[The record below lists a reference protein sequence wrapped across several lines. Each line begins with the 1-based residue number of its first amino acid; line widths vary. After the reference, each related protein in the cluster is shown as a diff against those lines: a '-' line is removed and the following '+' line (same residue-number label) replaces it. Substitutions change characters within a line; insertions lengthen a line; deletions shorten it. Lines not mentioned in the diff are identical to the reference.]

1 LLCLKSG
8 AGDYT
13 TWTRAVIYPESIGW
27 YAPKYDY
34 AEWERDGIAY
44 IPVEY
49 WKADESSLPIYLLK
63 WTPGDWEYTYNYQSA
78 PIDHDHSGDDGDGG
92 TFDAA
97 NLTSG
102 AATDGQ
108 ILTADGSGGSAWE
121 SPAALALN
129 DLSDVDTT
137 GTGTG
142 DVIYKSSGNWVDYPL
157 GVGSKITVS
166 GNDLRFGNVTG
177 GNYINIDAST
187 GNLRLNGEATQFDDL
202 RIAGSAVRLGVTAPT
217 LAAFGPSGSIRCLR
231 FDSGQHDEIYFEIQ
245 MPHSW
250 KEGSNIYPHVHW
262 SPVSAT
268 AGDVVWQ
275 FDYIWADIGEAFG
288 APTTMTSDATAAGG
302 TAWVHK
308 LSTLKDGSSNAYI
321 DGTGKTLSSMLV
333 CRLHRDA
340 GAGADTLAADVAFL
354 EFDIHYEV
362 DSFGSDEEYIKDSTA
377 ALLLES
383 GDYFLLENGDNLL
396 LE

>member
-1 LLCLKSG
+1 M
-8 AGDYT
+8 D
-13 TWTRAVIYPESIGW
+13 
-27 YAPKYDY
+27 
-34 AEWERDGIAY
+34 
-44 IPVEY
+44 
-49 WKADESSLPIYLLK
+49 
-63 WTPGDWEYTYNYQSA
+63 
-78 PIDHDHSGDDGDGG
+78 
-92 TFDAA
+92 
-97 NLTSG
+97 TS
-102 AATDGQ
+102 
-108 ILTADGSGGSAWE
+108 
-121 SPAALALN
+121 
-129 DLSDVDTT
+129 

-142 DVIYKSSGNWVDYPL
+142 DVIYNGGSGWVDYPL
-157 GVGSKITVS
+157 GIGSKITVD
-166 GNDLRFGNVTG
+166 GNDLRFGDVSG
-177 GNYINIDAST
+177 GDYINIDAST
-187 GNLRLNGEATQFDDL
+187 GNLRLNGAATQWDDL

-250 KEGSNIYPHVHW
+250 REGSNIYPHVHW

-268 AGDVVWQ
+268 AGNVVWQ
-275 FDYIWADIGEAFG
+275 FDYIWADIGDAFG

-308 LSTLKDGSSNAYI
+308 LSVLKDGSSNAYI

-340 GAGADTLAADVAFL
+340 GAGSDTLAADVAFL

-362 DSFGSDEEYIKDSTA
+362 DSFGSDEEYIKDATA

-383 GDYFLLENGDNLL
+383 GDYLLLENGDNLL